1 MRHYYMVKYLVREV
15 AIMHATAVMA
25 QLSNSFLDYYTFS
38 DITLTLFLIAIFILV
53 LFDQHHHRRFKIYSY
68 HVLVSLL
75 LYNFFDWLSI
85 YLINSPPNTDRLFH
99 FIKAFEYIFGVGIG
113 YFIALYLRPGKKN
126 WLLHSVFG
134 LNIIYELASVYTGWN
149 LSIAPNKAIKHG
161 PYHFVITLIWV
172 IILIVIADS
181 FNHFSKGIS
190 KKQKY
195 FTYYIGCV
203 VYLGV
208 ILQDLSNR
216 VIHTSCISITIGYI
230 IILLLFQNN
239 NLNFSDQTIT
249 KQEYLIT
256 TDALTGLGSRY
267 SYEKEL
273 KTFAKNIQD
282 KKVVAYSIDLN
293 GLKGTNDTY
302 GHQEGDRLIKEAA
315 MVIHDTFR
323 GSRCFRT
330 GGDEF
335 AIVAIGKPD
344 HGKELLTKLKDNI
357 AMYNRKSRLKI
368 SLSVGMAS
376 SKEVVSGGLR
386 ELMAL
391 ADQRMYQEKR
401 KYYMDPKNDRRKN
414 R

>member
-1 MRHYYMVKYLVREV
+1 M
-15 AIMHATAVMA
+15 
-25 QLSNSFLDYYTFS
+25 
-38 DITLTLFLIAIFILV
+38 
-53 LFDQHHHRRFKIYSY
+53 
-68 HVLVSLL
+68 
-75 LYNFFDWLSI
+75 
-85 YLINSPPNTDRLFH
+85 
-99 FIKAFEYIFGVGIG
+99 
-113 YFIALYLRPGKKN
+113 
-126 WLLHSVFG
+126 
-134 LNIIYELASVYTGWN
+134 
-149 LSIAPNKAIKHG
+149 
-161 PYHFVITLIWV
+161 

-190 KKQKY
+190 KKEKY
-195 FTYYIGCV
+195 ITYYIGCV

-208 ILQDLSNR
+208 ILQDLSNG

-315 MVIHDTFR
+315 MVIQDTFR
-323 GSRCFRT
+323 GSRCFHT

-344 HGKELLTKLKDNI
+344 HGKDLLTKLKDNI
-357 AMYNRKSRLKI
+357 AVYNRKSRLKI

-401 KYYMDPKNDRRKN
+401 KYYMNPKHDRRKN